1 LSGEV
6 EVKGFIRKTLTGWV
20 PADDQ
25 AQAIHKREKV
35 GQVYRADIVQ
45 PRNYRHHCM
54 FMALLD
60 LTFQNQSKWTDD
72 WAFRSA
78 VALEAGHVRQFV
90 TLDGEM
96 HFVPLRYSYDDIP
109 DEQDFTVAFGKAMS
123 VCAGILKMQDLDELE
138 AEVSRYADEHY
149 GRAAA

>member
-1 LSGEV
+1 M
-6 EVKGFIRKTLTGWV
+6 KGFIRKTLTGWES
-20 PADDQ
+20 ADEQ
-25 AQAIHKREKV
+25 ARHIHRRQKL

-45 PRNYRHHCM
+45 PRNYRHHCL

-60 LTFQNQSKWTDD
+60 LTFQNQSVYTDD
-72 WAFRSA
+72 WAFRTA

-90 TLDGEM
+90 TLEGEIQL
-96 HFVPLRYSYDDIP
+96 VPLRYSYDDIP
-109 DEQDFTVAFGKAMS
+109 DEQDFAIAFGKAMT
-123 VCAGILKMQDLDELE
+123 VCARILRMNDLDQLE

>member
-1 LSGEV
+1 M
-6 EVKGFIRKTLTGWV
+6 KGFIRKTLTGWV
-20 PADDQ
+20 PADEQ
-25 AQAIHKREKV
+25 AKHIHSREKL
-35 GQVYRADIVQ
+35 GQAYRADIVQ

-54 FMALLD
+54 FMSLIE
-60 LTFQNQSKWTDD
+60 LTFMNQQTYSDD

-96 HFVPLRYSYDDIP
+96 HMVPLRYSYDDIP

-123 VCAGILKMQDLDELE
+123 VCAGILKMENLKELE
-138 AEVSRYADEHY
+138 AEVGRYADEHY